1 MSGENQKLTASQ
13 RQQLMASVQQQLAV
27 QNAQELLQV
36 TKDFNQQEKKMY
48 IICFKK
54 EIIRQMF
61 HRMCQ

>member
-36 TKDFNQQEKKMY
+36 TKDFNRQEKKMY

-54 EIIRQMF
+54 EII
-61 HRMCQ
+61 